1 MYILI
6 SITSYL
12 LGSIP
17 SAYLLGKI
25 YQIDIRTKGSGNVGT
40 MNTRA
45 ALGWR
50 PALLVLVMDLAKGMT
65 AVYLAHIAGV
75 DLMFAASM
83 AVIGHVYPVWLKFK
97 GGKGLAVAAGA
108 LIAAGSP
115 LTVIVFPVFFLL
127 TYPLVKK
134 DDLISLLG
142 TAAAAIISTI
152 FYGWDGFL
160 ILLALIICIKHIGV
174 MIKNNKDSK
183 KISG

>member
-1 MYILI
+1 MYLLI

-12 LGSIP
+12 LGNIP

-45 ALGWR
+45 TLGWR
-50 PALLVLVMDLAKGMT
+50 PALLVLIMDLAKGMA
-65 AVYLAHIAGV
+65 AVYLAQVAGV

-83 AVIGHVYPVWLKFK
+83 AVLGHVCPVWLKFK

-108 LIAAGSP
+108 LIAAGYT
-115 LTVIVFPVFFLL
+115 LTVIVFLIFFLL

-134 DDLISLLG
+134 DNWLSLLG
-142 TAAAAIISTI
+142 TAAAAVISTI
-152 FYGWDGFL
+152 FCGWDGFL

-174 MIKNNKDSK
+174 IIQNNKEFN